1 MKKLLQTLVL
11 TAFIALA
18 APVWALGLGQL
29 KLKSGQG
36 QPLLAEIP
44 VITAEPAEL
53 ERLQARLASPET
65 FLRVGLPLPDSLV
78 SDLQFSLVRDAEGK
92 PVIRVTSP
100 GPVAIPMLT
109 FLLEVDWGEGRLVR
123 EYSVLVAA
131 PESVAAAALPEIE
144 AAEGAPS
151 NTIVRD
157 AEGAIN
163 QAPLPEANTAT
174 ASTAS
179 NTAAAL
185 PPVTAN
191 ATASNAVVTTPASAA
206 GQTLPAVQRG
216 QTLSGIAAAMKQP
229 GQDLQTIMAALLLA
243 NPEAF
248 INGNPHRL
256 REGAVLQLPAGD
268 AASGGFASAEVKAMA
283 AQLSQ
288 WRARSGRRGRAVDVA
303 SGVSDASGARGNQS
317 NTANT
322 RRSARLEIAPAATSA
337 AAAAS
342 LSGTGGKGDSLM
354 AQQLQEAQETI
365 AARDAEVAELKS
377 RVAELEKLKEQQNQL
392 IQMKDGEL
400 ALVQQQLK
408 AQNAGRSDAAGGH
421 TLLWSALA
429 VLLLAGIVFAVWL
442 QRQRKQAAWDAAIKR
457 GAGAASDR
465 QAPSFGEE
473 FAQAYDADGAGQAAE
488 ASAVLPAEGVED
500 GLTEDLVN
508 QAKAPSESDMPQ
520 ASGVQTANTLWH
532 LPSWVGSASHE
543 WEKNG
548 DDKDTVALK
557 PLTDDPAKVG
567 AWTFPVDA
575 GEPRVEGFASQA
587 QPVLPDAVPAV
598 PAAGDALPADA
609 AIEPAGSEALGADFE
624 DGRLM
629 LARTYI
635 ELGDHG
641 TARLL
646 LQQVVDEGE
655 AAQAARA
662 QQLLNELD

>member
-11 TAFIALA
+11 TAFVALA
-18 APVWALGLGQL
+18 TPVWALGLGQL

-157 AEGAIN
+157 AEAASS
-163 QAPLPEANTAT
+163 QVPLPEANTT
-174 ASTAS
+174 A
-179 NTAAAL
+179 
-185 PPVTAN
+185 TAN
-191 ATASNAVVTTPASAA
+191 ASSEAVTPLATAAPANNAVVAAPASMV

-229 GQDLQTIMAALLLA
+229 GQDLQTVMAALLLA

-256 REGAVLQLPAGD
+256 REGAVLQLPVGD
-268 AASGGFASAEVKAMA
+268 AASGGFASDEVKAMA

-457 GAGAASDR
+457 GAGAASER

-488 ASAVLPAEGVED
+488 ASAVLPAEGAED
-500 GLTEDLVN
+500 GLPEDLVN
-508 QAKAPSESDMPQ
+508 QAKAPSESDIPQ
-520 ASGVQTANTLWH
+520 AAGVQTANTLWH

-575 GEPRVEGFASQA
+575 GEPRAEGFASQA

>member
-1 MKKLLQTLVL
+1 
-11 TAFIALA
+11 
-18 APVWALGLGQL
+18 
-29 KLKSGQG
+29 
-36 QPLLAEIP
+36 
-44 VITAEPAEL
+44 
-53 ERLQARLASPET
+53 
-65 FLRVGLPLPDSLV
+65 
-78 SDLQFSLVRDAEGK
+78 
-92 PVIRVTSP
+92 
-100 GPVAIPMLT
+100 
-109 FLLEVDWGEGRLVR
+109 
-123 EYSVLVAA
+123 
-131 PESVAAAALPEIE
+131 
-144 AAEGAPS
+144 
-151 NTIVRD
+151 
-157 AEGAIN
+157 
-163 QAPLPEANTAT
+163 
-174 ASTAS
+174 
-179 NTAAAL
+179 
-185 PPVTAN
+185 
-191 ATASNAVVTTPASAA
+191 
-206 GQTLPAVQRG
+206 
-216 QTLSGIAAAMKQP
+216 
-229 GQDLQTIMAALLLA
+229 
-243 NPEAF
+243 
-248 INGNPHRL
+248 
-256 REGAVLQLPAGD
+256 
-268 AASGGFASAEVKAMA
+268 
-283 AQLSQ
+283 
-288 WRARSGRRGRAVDVA
+288 
-303 SGVSDASGARGNQS
+303 
-317 NTANT
+317 
-322 RRSARLEIAPAATSA
+322 
-337 AAAAS
+337 
-342 LSGTGGKGDSLM
+342 M

-421 TLLWSALA
+421 TLLWSVLA

-465 QAPSFGEE
+465 QALSFGEE

-508 QAKAPSESDMPQ
+508 QAKAPSESDMPK

-548 DDKDTVALK
+548 DNKDTVALK

-575 GEPRVEGFASQA
+575 GEPRAEGFASQA

-655 AAQAARA
+655 AVQAARA
-662 QQLLNELD
+662 QQAQASSAAKTVKKTVFKIGPGQLLGIVIGLILAVVIPGIGPFILLLTIINAIVKGFRSGLKSSG